1 MSSENPGLFGFKV
14 HIFKQITNIT
24 IKIMW
29 TAFLI
34 SLLPI
39 RSFIRMGQDK
49 AENFTD
55 RFSDLHCKIIF
66 FDCVSLIVQ

>member
-14 HIFKQITNIT
+14 HIFKQIANIT
-24 IKIMW
+24 IKIIW
-29 TAFLI
+29 TVFLI
-34 SLLPI
+34 SLSI

-49 AENFTD
+49 GENFTD